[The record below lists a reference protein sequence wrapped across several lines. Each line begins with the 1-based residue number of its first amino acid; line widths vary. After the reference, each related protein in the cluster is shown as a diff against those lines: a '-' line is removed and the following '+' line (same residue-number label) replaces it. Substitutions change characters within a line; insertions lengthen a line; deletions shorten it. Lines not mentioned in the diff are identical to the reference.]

1 MPARDLL
8 VESYRE
14 VTRIYVLILT
24 MTKYSVIVP
33 ITSPVMVQLFKCK
46 LKLDDTFFLEIISSS
61 LKVIIKNVNKSE
73 INFECYG
80 KTRLCD

>member
-1 MPARDLL
+1 
-8 VESYRE
+8 
-14 VTRIYVLILT
+14 
-24 MTKYSVIVP
+24 
-33 ITSPVMVQLFKCK
+33 MVQLFKELFKCK

-61 LKVIIKNVNKSE
+61 LKVIIKNVNKNE

>member
-1 MPARDLL
+1 
-8 VESYRE
+8 
-14 VTRIYVLILT
+14 
-24 MTKYSVIVP
+24 
-33 ITSPVMVQLFKCK
+33 MVQLFKELFKCK